1 MTKTLSID
9 KAGRVVI
16 PQAIR
21 QMFGLNPGAVL
32 NMEVTAKSVVLT
44 PEEHEPALVCRNGV
58 WVHTGKMAN
67 GGKLTQEMISKII
80 AEEDEARDAAVWGSP
95 L

>member
-16 PQAIR
+16 PQPIR
-21 QMFGLNPGAVL
+21 QMFGWNAGAVL
-32 NMEVTAKSVVLT
+32 KIEVTAQSVVLT
-44 PEEHEPALVCRNGV
+44 PEEQEPALVCRNGV
-58 WVHTGKMAN
+58 WVHTGKAPPEVFLN
-67 GGKLTQEMISKII
+67 AI
-80 AEEDEARDAAVWGSP
+80 AEAREERAEAVWRSS

>member
-21 QMFGLNPGAVL
+21 QMFGWNAGAVL
-32 NMEVTAKSVVLT
+32 EIKTTREAVVLT
-44 PEEHEPALVCRNGV
+44 PMEDRPALVYDDGLLA
-58 WVHTGKMAN
+58 HTGKMAN
-67 GGKLTQEMISKII
+67 GGKTTQEMVSKII
-80 AEEDEARDAAVWGSP
+80 AEDRDARAAAVWGVP
-95 L
+95 M